1 MVLQK
6 VKRLFF
12 YFVFHLIAKNLLWPE
27 KEERGTDGKCPE
39 NKCER
44 PEELWRELRH
54 FHASAVERHQFKHQ
68 HNFMLNWEELI
79 FQGKLYIVE
88 QDIKAELDMATS
100 EIMQPPGTLPGP
112 WSFTFCHCLISLQ
125 EQVHYLLVLWLLY
138 LQSLFG
144 QDKKKRHRISVFVY
158 VIQFYLCHKRQR

>member
-1 MVLQK
+1 
-6 VKRLFF
+6 
-12 YFVFHLIAKNLLWPE
+12 
-27 KEERGTDGKCPE
+27 
-39 NKCER
+39 
-44 PEELWRELRH
+44 
-54 FHASAVERHQFKHQ
+54 
-68 HNFMLNWEELI
+68 MLNWEELI

-144 QDKKKRHRISVFVY
+144 QD
-158 VIQFYLCHKRQR
+158 

>member
-1 MVLQK
+1 
-6 VKRLFF
+6 
-12 YFVFHLIAKNLLWPE
+12 
-27 KEERGTDGKCPE
+27 
-39 NKCER
+39 
-44 PEELWRELRH
+44 
-54 FHASAVERHQFKHQ
+54 
-68 HNFMLNWEELI
+68 MLNWEELI

-112 WSFTFCHCLISLQ
+112 WSFTFCHYLISLQ

-144 QDKKKRHRISVFVY
+144 QDKKKKKKGTEF
-158 VIQFYLCHKRQR
+158 QYLFM

>member
-1 MVLQK
+1 MKWLF
-6 VKRLFF
+6 FF
-12 YFVFHLIAKNLLWPE
+12 YFVFHLIAKNHLWPE
-27 KEERGTDGKCPE
+27 KVERGTDGKCPE
-39 NKCER
+39 NKCEQ

-54 FHASAVERHQFKHQ
+54 FHAAALGAHQFKHQ

-112 WSFTFCHCLISLQ
+112 WSFTFCHYLISLQ

-138 LQSLFG
+138 LQSLAWSG
-144 QDKKKRHRISVFVY
+144 
-158 VIQFYLCHKRQR
+158 